1 LSPRP
6 GLAYLLAG
14 ATGLAALILLLP
26 LAGTAEPQRI
36 ARVAA
41 YALVL
46 ACVVSLLHGFLL
58 ATRSYA
64 TPRVLALGAA
74 GSGFLFAA
82 LARPENLEEGS
93 GFLASFALFLA
104 DLCRILAAASV
115 GVSLARHVSSA
126 GVILLVA
133 AVATASDLFSV
144 FAGPTRTLVE
154 EDSPI
159 LDLLLLVFPTFGS
172 APGFGLGASDFVF
185 LALFAAASR
194 FLNLR
199 YPATL
204 LCVCSATLLVMIT
217 GLLLERP
224 LPAIPFVAGAF
235 VLVNADLILASLM
248 KRPRSSG

>member
-1 LSPRP
+1 MPL
-6 GLAYLLAG
+6 
-14 ATGLAALILLLP
+14 TGTP
-26 LAGTAEPQRI
+26 EPERI

-58 ATRSYA
+58 ATRGYA

-74 GSGFLFAA
+74 AAGSGFLFAA
-82 LARPENLEEGS
+82 LVRPENLEDGS
-93 GFLASFALFLA
+93 GLLTSFGLFLA

-115 GVSLARHVSSA
+115 GVALARHVSSA

-144 FAGPTRTLVE
+144 YAGPTRTLVE
-154 EDSPI
+154 EDSPV
-159 LDLLLLVFPTFGS
+159 LDLLVLVFPTFGS
-172 APGFGLGASDFVF
+172 APGFGLGASDVVF

-199 YPATL
+199 YSGTL
-204 LCVCSATLLVMIT
+204 LSVCSATLLAMIA

-224 LPAIPFVAGAF
+224 LPALPFVAGAC
-235 VLVNADLILASLM
+235 VLVNADLILASLTR
-248 KRPRSSG
+248 KLRSST

>member
-26 LAGTAEPQRI
+26 LTGTPEPERI

-58 ATRSYA
+58 ATRGYA

-74 GSGFLFAA
+74 AAGSGFLFAA
-82 LARPENLEEGS
+82 LVRPENLEDGS
-93 GFLASFALFLA
+93 G
-104 DLCRILAAASV
+104 
-115 GVSLARHVSSA
+115 
-126 GVILLVA
+126 LL
-133 AVATASDLFSV
+133 TS
-144 FAGPTRTLVE
+144 
-154 EDSPI
+154 
-159 LDLLLLVFPTFGS
+159 
-172 APGFGLGASDFVF
+172 FGLGASDFVF

-194 FLNLR
+194 FLKLR
-199 YPATL
+199 YSGTL
-204 LCVCSATLLVMIT
+204 LSVCSATLLAMIA

-224 LPAIPFVAGAF
+224 LPALPFVAGAC
-235 VLVNADLILASLM
+235 VLVNADLILASLT